1 MRKPLQSLCAFF
13 ALASFAAGIAACD
26 SRTTPLPPPE
36 VRTVSRPSDT
46 GDVTVIG
53 LALEGASVAVVNERT
68 LEGAITTPDQKGC
81 ASVCEFKAVLH
92 GERGDSI
99 RVWQFFETEGSI
111 NASVPDN

>member
-1 MRKPLQSLCAFF
+1 MRKKLHSPWAML
-13 ALASFAAGIAACD
+13 ALALALPACV

-36 VRTVSRPSDT
+36 VNSVSRPSS

-68 LEGAITTPDQKGC
+68 LEGTITTPEQAGC
-81 ASVCEFKAVLH
+81 SSVCQFHAVL
-92 GERGDSI
+92 RADSGDAL

-111 NASVPDN
+111 NTSVP